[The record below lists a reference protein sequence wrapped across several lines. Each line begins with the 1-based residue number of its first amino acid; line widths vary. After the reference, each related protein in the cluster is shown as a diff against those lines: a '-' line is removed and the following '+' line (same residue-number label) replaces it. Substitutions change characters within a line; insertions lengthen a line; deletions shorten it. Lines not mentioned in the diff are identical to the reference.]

1 MRTVTTLSLAA
12 LTLAQHDGHDHAE
25 AGSGAVT
32 WEWAG
37 IFAVDGHDLS
47 LNLFPDSTGAWPDPT
62 MTMVFLPTT
71 TVTEAGMH
79 GMETEAEHGFEATCT
94 EVEPCEVDANACTIT
109 PAEDAC
115 FMLHL
120 EGAAATY
127 TVRTAGMTGLTIFA
141 QHGMG
146 EFAGATHY
154 LTEGAENIMPVATM
168 MGDDA
173 HDHGGGAEATNNTPV
188 IIGVV
193 IGCIV
198 AAVALIGVIGYV
210 NNKPKAAGAPDNG
223 VVAAA

>member
-168 MGDDA
+168 MG
-173 HDHGGGAEATNNTPV
+173 
-188 IIGVV
+188 VV
-193 IGCIV
+193 RAPLASGSMPPLTHC
-198 AAVALIGVIGYV
+198 ANSRESMAR
-210 NNKPKAAGAPDNG
+210 AG
-223 VVAAA
+223 